1 MKPYY
6 NDKKYYIDKAL
17 KIAKEHGNKEAIIVL
32 NILKRHYSTMTI
44 EHVKRINSIKI
55 YDVDLF
61 NIENNM

>member
-1 MKPYY
+1 MKSYY
-6 NDKKYYIDKAL
+6 NDKKYYINKAL
-17 KIAKEHGNKEAIIVL
+17 KIAKEHDNKEAIIVL